1 MRIIPPHAPGA
12 EGSVESLRQLQL
24 TPSTL
29 RPNCRS
35 DERIFLWRG
44 INTPPPSTIENQLIR
59 ALADR
64 ASRASLRDTASY
76 GAGLRKF
83 HLFCDVFSIP
93 ETRRLPASFELLHSF
108 ALWAVTDP
116 DPADPIFSDG
126 TPFEPISV
134 KVAQK
139 YLSAVRAWHLAQ
151 GWSPPLSE
159 EHMTRISWSLRGMA
173 NLQRSKRSRPP
184 RPPVTLAM
192 LAALKAAL
200 DLTDPFDAC
209 VWAAADSSFWGMMRF
224 GEVSVKSRTA
234 FDGSLHLKRADVF
247 FGQDLTGQ
255 PYARLALPSAKTA
268 QPGQVQHVFLNA
280 QINVCPLEGLRNLAQ
295 IVPAGPEDPLF
306 SWRDRYGNIRPLVRD
321 AALKRINGIFST
333 LGWGTAFGHSFRIG
347 GASFFLAMKVDPEIV
362 RLAGRWRSLAY
373 ETYIRAFEQISSR
386 HLANMDQGSVA
397 ATTMVG

>member
-1 MRIIPPHAPGA
+1 
-12 EGSVESLRQLQL
+12 

-29 RPNCRS
+29 RPNCCS
-35 DERIFLWRG
+35 DERIFLWCR
-44 INTPPPSTIENQLIR
+44 INMPPPSTIENQLIR
-59 ALADR
+59 ALADW
-64 ASRASLRDTASY
+64 ASRASLRDMANY
-76 GAGLRKF
+76 GAGLCKF

-93 ETRRLPASFELLHSF
+93 EIRRLPASFELLHSF
-108 ALWAVTDP
+108 ALWA
-116 DPADPIFSDG
+116 
-126 TPFEPISV
+126 PISV

-159 EHMTRISWSLRGMA
+159 EHMTRISWSLHGMA
-173 NLQRSKRSRPP
+173 NLQHSKRSRPP

-247 FGQDLTGQ
+247 FRQDLAGQ
-255 PYARLALPSAKTA
+255 PYAQLALPSAKTA
-268 QPGQVQHVFLNA
+268 QLGQVQHVFLNA

-295 IVPAGPEDPLF
+295 IIPDPLF
-306 SWRDRYGNIRPLVRD
+306 SWRDRYGNIRPLVCD
-321 AALKRINGIFST
+321 AALKRINDIFSM

-347 GASFFLAMKVDPEIV
+347 GASFFLAKKVDPEIM

-373 ETYIRAFEQISSR
+373 ETYIRAFEQI
-386 HLANMDQGSVA
+386 
-397 ATTMVG
+397 